1 MYSKHRMQ
9 IKSFQYFQIVVL
21 VTLDV
26 LIHTRRIPVG
36 CFAVEPQLTHPS
48 SGGNQ
53 GENNLKPKHKL
64 RANSSTLYTRIDI
77 TYMLG
82 IYLKK
87 RKGML
92 NRDFVG
98 LIEIVKQLRRQETF

>member
-36 CFAVEPQLTHPS
+36 CVAVEPQLTHPS

-53 GENNLKPKHKL
+53 GENNLNQNIKL
-64 RANSSTLYTRIDI
+64 QANHSILYT
-77 TYMLG
+77 
-82 IYLKK
+82 
-87 RKGML
+87 
-92 NRDFVG
+92 
-98 LIEIVKQLRRQETF
+98 